1 MPEESAKRLISGSYT
16 LRMLEDGSVRV
27 ESYADPYADV
37 RLEEGVTL
45 VIPDFIESHAV
56 HEIGPEAFAGNQSIR
71 CVILPRLL
79 TAVSSRAFS
88 YCPLLETVGIP
99 VREGDIRLSEDAFT
113 GSPRLRCLI
122 YPDNVTVPVNPPRK
136 PVSGKI
142 TESLTPTDH
151 VYSPVWGHGHVDKR
165 ETENAIWVTF
175 EDGVRRGLSY
185 SYHRRRGNLIYIRDE
200 QSAAGQPVKA
210 DTEDK
215 RKPGRAKHAPAEE
228 NRTVVWNENT
238 PYMTDEGFP
247 LSDEQ
252 AKVYELLNTTREN
265 YLVTGKAGTGKSV
278 LLRYFVQHSEKK
290 IAVVAF
296 TGVAAL
302 NARGQTIH
310 TLFSLDKTIQI
321 PERINTV
328 KKISSQNKEVLSRLD
343 ALVIDEVSMVRVDM
357 MHMMDAKLRYIRN
370 NPDIPFGGCQI
381 IAFGDLYQLPP
392 VVVGGNINKYLTARY
407 GTVFFFGAPAL
418 VKEPLKHIELVENQ
432 RQKSDQ
438 PFLSALNS
446 IRLGEQKEAA
456 LAVINT
462 RVEEPPA
469 DVHCVTVVPGNDVAK
484 RINAEA
490 LDALSGKAFSY
501 DAEYTEDFFEQGA
514 SETCLPAEMRLTLKV
529 GAMVMMI
536 HNDWNH
542 RWVNGTMAVITDL
555 DEEHIEVE
563 IDGIRYQVDRETW
576 VNYEYKY
583 DPETRELEATETGAF
598 TQYPVR
604 LAYAITIHKSQGQTY
619 DRVRIDYAQGR
630 PGFPGQTYVA
640 LSRCRSLSSV
650 YLTEAIQ
657 SIDIKVNEEVRSY
670 LKKTDRIV
678 IDPKPARQDGQT
690 GD

>member
-16 LRMLEDGSVRV
+16 LRMLEDGSVCI

-37 RLEEGVTL
+37 RLEDGVTL

-88 YCPLLETVGIP
+88 YCPRLETVGIP

-113 GSPRLRCLI
+113 GSRRLRCLI

-151 VYSPVWGHGHVDKR
+151 VYSPVWGRGHVDKR

-185 SYHRRRGNLIYIRDE
+185 SYHRRRGNLIYIKDE

-210 DTEDK
+210 DTEEK

-302 NARGQTIH
+302 NARGQTINS
-310 TLFSLDKTIQI
+310 LFSLDTTIQM
-321 PERINTV
+321 PERTGTV

-370 NPDIPFGGCQI
+370 EPDIPFGGCQI
-381 IAFGDLYQLPP
+381 IAFGDLYQLAP
-392 VVVGGNINKYLTARY
+392 VVSDKNIREYLQHIYKTI
-407 GTVFFFGAPAL
+407 FFFGAPAL
-418 VKEPLKHIELVENQ
+418 AEKPLKHIELVENQ
-432 RQKSDQ
+432 RQRSDQ

-456 LAVINT
+456 LAIINT

-469 DVHCVTVVPGNDVAK
+469 GVRCVTLVTRNDTANL
-484 RINAEA
+484 INAAA
-490 LDALSGKAFSY
+490 LNRLEGREFSY
-501 DAEYTEDFFEQGA
+501 TAERTGDFFDGRA
-514 SETCLPAEMRLTLKV
+514 AETCIPAEMCLKLKV

-542 RWVNGTMAVITDL
+542 RWVNGTMAVVTDL
-555 DEEHIEVE
+555 DEENIEVE
-563 IDGIRYQVDRETW
+563 IDGARYTIERETW

-583 DPETRELEATETGAF
+583 DPETRNLEATEAGSF
-598 TQYPVR
+598 TQYPIR

-619 DRVRIDYAQGR
+619 DRVRIDYAG
-630 PGFPGQTYVA
+630 GHLCFPGQTYVA
-640 LSRCRSLSSV
+640 LSRCRSLSGV